1 MLLGVVLLLVLA
13 SLVFSA
19 LREPVYEA
27 EAVVEILPQGSLG
40 VGQDPEVFLE
50 EVVGAVNTSDLRQ
63 EAIARSGW
71 PHGERRFRQQLNL
84 QPFVQQG
91 SEEIVLAVRLTGSEP
106 EATTLAANAYAALF
120 VERVNQL
127 SDRLAGG
134 ALAAE
139 AGMQSL
145 ATTPESS
152 FLPRAVTYALV
163 ATGVGV
169 VVGGAGALLLES
181 RDRNWRGARD
191 AELTLRAPVLGVIPD
206 YSPEEG
212 EV

>member
-40 VGQDPEVFLE
+40 TGQDPEVFLE
-50 EVVGAVNTSDLRQ
+50 EVVGVVNTGDLRQ
-63 EAIARSGW
+63 EAIERSGW
-71 PHGERRFRQQLNL
+71 PHGEQRFRQQLSL
-84 QPFVQQG
+84 QPFVEQG
-91 SEEIVLAVRLTGSEP
+91 SEEIGLAVRLTGAEP
-106 EATTLAANAYAALF
+106 ETTTRAANAYATLF
-120 VERVNQL
+120 VERVDQL

-134 ALAAE
+134 SLAAE
-139 AGMQSL
+139 ASMQSL
-145 ATTPESS
+145 AAAPENS
-152 FLPRAVTYALV
+152 FLPRAVMHALL
-163 ATGVGV
+163 AAGVGV